1 MAKPNASR
9 TSVADTSV
17 VDLDADLVGPGRK
30 DLDILNGQRL
40 AGLPGNGG
48 LARNGLEGIERQQ
61 KPPEI
66 ASNRAG

>member
-1 MAKPNASR
+1 M
-9 TSVADTSV
+9 ADTSV

-30 DLDILNGQRL
+30 NFDILKAQRL

-66 ASNRAG
+66 AWKWAG